1 MRETITLK
9 DAHNYMLNEL
19 GMDMGLV
26 IDIIID
32 DRLKILP
39 EQSCGKVCVHKDN
52 LEEIIKIK
60 KDG

>member
-1 MRETITLK
+1 MAESITLK

-26 IDIIID
+26 TDILID

-39 EQSCGKVCVHKDN
+39 EQFCGKVCVHKDN

>member
-1 MRETITLK
+1 MAESITLK
-9 DAHNYMLNEL
+9 DAHDYMLNEL

-39 EQSCGKVCVHKDN
+39 EQFCGKVCVHKDN

>member
-1 MRETITLK
+1 MAESITLK

-26 IDIIID
+26 TDILIDE
-32 DRLKILP
+32 RLKILP
-39 EQSCGKVCVHKDN
+39 EQFCGKVCVNKDN

>member
-26 IDIIID
+26 TDILIDN
-32 DRLKILP
+32 RLKILP
-39 EQSCGKVCVHKDN
+39 EQFCGKVCVHKDN

-60 KDG
+60 KDE

>member
-39 EQSCGKVCVHKDN
+39 EQFCGKVCVHKDN

>member
-26 IDIIID
+26 TDVILD

-39 EQSCGKVCVHKDN
+39 EQFCGKVCVHKDN

-60 KDG
+60 KDD

>member
-26 IDIIID
+26 IDILID

-39 EQSCGKVCVHKDN
+39 EQYCGKVCVHKDN